1 VKKEQNMIIH
11 LGADTDVI
19 LQGQIV

>member
-1 VKKEQNMIIH
+1 VKQEQNMIIH